1 VNSLSPANGTSLSDF
16 PTPEACRR
24 SRSEFV
30 VIVRDPEHYL
40 LGCFVI
46 HLLGQ
51 DTGFFGSQLPMFWIV
66 EMRDIAHGS
75 GPFLTGTL
83 TQETATMYL
92 MQALIFCEV
101 VGSNIH
107 WQWTPNQYL
116 ASGIGAGLAL
126 VAIHIV
132 VARRDRRGR

>member
-1 VNSLSPANGTSLSDF
+1 MTQNWPLVSLLSMARGLATSPENASVNSLTPANGMTLRDF

-51 DTGFFGSQLPMFWIV
+51 DSGFLGSQLPMFWIV

-75 GPFLTGTL
+75 GPFLGPTL
-83 TQETATMYL
+83 
-92 MQALIFCEV
+92 
-101 VGSNIH
+101 
-107 WQWTPNQYL
+107 
-116 ASGIGAGLAL
+116 
-126 VAIHIV
+126 
-132 VARRDRRGR
+132 